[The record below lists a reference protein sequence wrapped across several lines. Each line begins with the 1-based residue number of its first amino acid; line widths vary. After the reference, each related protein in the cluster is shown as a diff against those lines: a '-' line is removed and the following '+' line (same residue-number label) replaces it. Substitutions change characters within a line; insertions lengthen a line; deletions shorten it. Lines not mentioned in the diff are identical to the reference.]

1 MSWLVPTATPRQLR
15 IWRIGAG
22 AVATI
27 YLIVRAM
34 PIVQRSG
41 EFAGIGVLWWL
52 DEPLGQPTL
61 WVVWALAVGALGLF
75 TFGRAT
81 QVTGMVG
88 ALAMAGLLT
97 HRSSFGQILWF
108 DIVMVLH
115 LLVLAVAHL
124 PRPGT
129 ATRGE
134 TAGWAIR
141 LAALISA
148 TTYVV
153 SAITKLQVS
162 GLGWVSDGALESHIA
177 FTATR
182 AEVLG
187 AQASPV
193 ASSLIDL
200 GIASAPLA
208 ITALILELAAPLA
221 LLGRRFAWTWSVLM
235 WGMHLTIAAT
245 MFIVF
250 HWPLF
255 GALFIPTILSAS
267 LGSGHHGEEGNDR
280 SGASVLAVK

>member
-1 MSWLVPTATPRQLR
+1 MSWLVPTASERQLR

-22 AVATI
+22 AVASI
-27 YLIVRAM
+27 YLIVRAV

-41 EFAGIGVLWWL
+41 EFGGIGVLWWL
-52 DEPLGQPTL
+52 DAPLGKPTL
-61 WVVWALAVGALGLF
+61 WVVWAVAGTALGLF

-88 ALAMAGLLT
+88 AVTMAALLT

-115 LLVLAVAHL
+115 LVVLAAAHL
-124 PRPGT
+124 PR
-129 ATRGE
+129 GE
-134 TAGWAIR
+134 VARNQTAGWALR
-141 LAALISA
+141 LAALMSA

-162 GLGWVSDGALESHIA
+162 GLGWVSNGSLESHIA

-187 AQASPV
+187 GLPSPI

-208 ITALILELAAPLA
+208 TVALVLELAAPLA
-221 LLGRRFAWTWSVLM
+221 LLGRRFAWGWSVLM
-235 WGMHLTIAAT
+235 WGMHLTIAGT

-255 GALFIPTILSAS
+255 GALFIPTIIAAS
-267 LGSGHHGEEGNDR
+267 LEQPATAPLQPIS
-280 SGASVLAVK
+280 S